1 MVLSP
6 IVPQAWIRTTQCAH
20 GLLDMDT
27 LKVPVVVNS
36 DLGLLVNGDLLVL
49 WVSVSVTSKT

>member
-1 MVLSP
+1 
-6 IVPQAWIRTTQCAH
+6 
-20 GLLDMDT
+20 MDT